1 MKLNVLLA
9 KTDHLAS
16 SFRKSVEDY
25 LQYFKN
31 KQTDFRGERK
41 TYEPRPGTVDI
52 PGKRENKMIVTT
64 VEEKLK
70 WLEENST
77 DYIDALFSLEASNAA
92 GIARCEL
99 VIEGES
105 FGILSSLE
113 LLRLKSIIENGTLEQ
128 MYSNIP
134 VRSDAEIWNESD
146 NEMYVG
152 REIFETPKISGVE
165 KSTEKE
171 SYILPDPNIKEFKDG
186 GHYMPQIAT
195 KNTVLEL
202 GDYSFQRFSGEWSH
216 RQRAEL
222 LKRRTRLLTAVIEAL
237 KICNEAEAISS
248 SMSSKKLFYYLHG
261 NI

>member
-16 SFRKSVEDY
+16 SFRKSIEDY
-25 LQYFKN
+25 LIYFKN

-41 TYEPRPGTVDI
+41 TYEPRPGSIDI
-52 PGKRENKMIVTT
+52 PGKRENKVVVTT
-64 VEEKLK
+64 VDEKLR
-70 WLEENST
+70 WLEENSKEF
-77 DYIDALFSLEASNAA
+77 IDALFSLEASNAA
-92 GIARCEL
+92 GLAKCEL
-99 VIEGES
+99 IVDGED
-105 FGILSSLE
+105 FGVLSSLE
-113 LLRLKSIIENGTLEQ
+113 LLRLKSLLENGTLEQ

-134 VRSDAEIWNESD
+134 VRSDSEIWNENT

-152 REIFETPKISGVE
+152 RSVFETPKISGVE

-171 SYILPDPNIKEFKDG
+171 SYILHDPNIKEFKEG
-186 GHYMPQIAT
+186 SHYAPQIAT
-195 KNTVLEL
+195 KNTVIEL

-248 SMSSKKLFYYLHG
+248 PVTSEKIFRYLHKG
-261 NI
+261 V